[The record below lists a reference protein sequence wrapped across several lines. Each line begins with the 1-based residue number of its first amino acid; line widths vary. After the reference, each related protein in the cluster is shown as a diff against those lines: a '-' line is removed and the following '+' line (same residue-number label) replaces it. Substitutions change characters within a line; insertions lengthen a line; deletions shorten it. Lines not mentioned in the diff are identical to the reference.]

1 MGVVRLLLH
10 VCVTGAT
17 YVRTYVTSVMDWCS
31 GALHLASFLFILAC
45 VSDAA
50 RYSIVD
56 TTIGGVLA
64 AKRIQNDDT
73 GEFSLSLIAS

>member
-1 MGVVRLLLH
+1 
-10 VCVTGAT
+10 
-17 YVRTYVTSVMDWCS
+17 MDWCS

-73 GEFSLSLIAS
+73 GEFS